1 MPSYKMY
8 RYGRDGYFEAE
19 DTTYSDRE
27 IDYVNNYTPPAMH
40 TWTAPPKYDP
50 ATEIPQWVDGKWR
63 IVLLASLS
71 PPVPTLEEVKADK
84 LAELAQ
90 ARWEQETGG
99 LTLPDGTAIK
109 TDRESQALLTGAA
122 LKALQDPEYSCWWKA
137 DGGWVRLDSKTILY
151 LAEAVRGHVQSCFDR
166 EKILAE
172 RVGKAQTILEVS
184 AVSWKDHRLKEARA

>member
-1 MPSYKMY
+1 MPDYKMY
-8 RYGRDGYFEAE
+8 RYDRDGYFEAE
-19 DTTYSDRE
+19 DTTHSDRE

-63 IVLLASLS
+63 IVLLASLL

-99 LTLPDGTAIK
+99 LTLPDGTTIK

-122 LKALQDPEYSCWWKA
+122 FSMYADPTARVEWKA
-137 DGGWVRLDSKTILY
+137 DKGKWVDLDSKQALMI
-151 LAEAVRGHVQSCFDR
+151 AGAVRAHVQGCFSR
-166 EKILAE
+166 ERDLSEKVNACGTVE
-172 RVGKAQTILEVS
+172 EVGGV
-184 AVSWKDHRLKEARA
+184 VWG